1 MNKKIA
7 NVVFYKFN
15 GERENMQQ
23 ACIFYDDGTVKNV
36 SLDEGIDAA
45 YELAAAEKI
54 SKSSFSSMLNNEK
67 FYTLSGEEFE
77 RRFQEFVVKATNKP
91 AETALV
97 PVVDEDETTT
107 PIEPENT
114 EENDIPV
121 SIIPTTPI
129 EPEEDEDAIDDED
142 EIEETVVATPSKNT
156 EEPKKKK
163 KSKIG
168 AIFGRLKTRVIA
180 GVLAV
185 VMLITGSAF
194 MLKRCSKEGEIINN
208 NISISE
214 TDLEEQ
220 DKAYAALLDKTTN
233 KDQKEAMSNQSE
245 DLDAFNAD
253 FANAYVEADKDIKAA
268 LTWDEM
274 MALNLAYN
282 TYTKDQI
289 KAMFN
294 GAEVSSQSMTDAYK
308 NATLQ
313 LMGAYIIETR
323 ENPVNVKALLNNAEH
338 QAFAEKYHELFLK
351 CKETTGTEQV
361 EAVNNFY
368 KELYKDFPITDEVR
382 EEGIS
387 HAEARKQLDQY
398 KLVVV
403 PMVAAAETMF
413 RNLSVDHT
421 LSDKAIKYFNDLGLC
436 NQAEEQYE
444 RVETITLSA
453 DTDETNPTYTEFKT
467 TKETELKTEDNYG
480 ISDSERDLSKLDAF
494 AYWANG
500 EFLKSKET
508 TTSQST
514 TTSKPKTTTSSKT
527 TTSTSTKTE
536 TTQTSNRS
544 EAVDAVGEEEV
555 KKAEN
560 QADQEIAAENEAAKS
575 EGEKQAEAN
584 RQEMQAAADKEADK
598 IKTEIE
604 NADREFQNIINNLN
618 GVLSNGGTVNESDF
632 GDFNVEF
639 DPEYTDGNGNL
650 ADFVG
655 SITTSPEGYNPS
667 STLPNPNTTGQK
679 FDSEESYDTPSYN
692 NSGSSNQGSSE
703 TPSYNNGG
711 NSSQGTTSDLPDP
724 NETGKE
730 FDERY
735 EESTDNYATDSTT
748 VTDDEIYVTEEE
760 YIPTTAAEVDAYVE
774 SLDGVGEN
782 TDAPKQ
788 YTK

>member
-91 AETALV
+91 EETALV

-156 EEPKKKK
+156 EEPKKMK

-233 KDQKEAMSNQSE
+233 KDQNEAMSNQSE

-351 CKETTGTEQV
+351 CKETNGTEQV

-500 EFLKSKET
+500 EFLKSKEP

-618 GVLSNGGTVNESDF
+618 GVLSNGGTVNESNF

-711 NSSQGTTSDLPDP
+711 NTSQGTTSDLPDP

-735 EESTDNYATDSTT
+735 EESNDNYATDSTT